1 MGRKRKDTEAD
12 KSLDESYYARAERE
26 KQKLLANGYSA
37 GPAVYDEVQ
46 KYAAIDVDA
55 SSQLMNNYQ
64 QKLMESYL
72 KIQSPISNMMTTLPD
87 ANQRMHGNIA
97 DQQQRAWD
105 VAFTAADPAHLHR
118 GLKKVLDND
127 DYIVDGGTKIMYV
140 PADLLVSLT
149 HLVNT
154 LVQHGPPR
162 NTRSPLTWREL
173 ESLLEK
179 VTRAILGGHGDNM
192 PEQYRRFVRNMPDQK
207 QGEAVMIA
215 LSQLGMLP

>member
-1 MGRKRKDTEAD
+1 MGKKKVSIDTSID
-12 KSLDESYYARAERE
+12 PNYYARKEAAQFEVSAEA
-26 KQKLLANGYSA
+26 LPSNIIA
-37 GPAVYDEVQ
+37 D
-46 KYAAIDVDA
+46 KYQ
-55 SSQLMNNYQ
+55 SQLMEY
-64 QKLMESYL
+64 M

-87 ANQRMHGNIA
+87 PNQRMHGNIA

-192 PEQYRRFVRNMPDQK
+192 PEQYRRFTRDLPDPK